1 MININPVFV
10 KTPAISWGKL
20 TTSNTAKDGTGI
32 VTTIFTAEVDG
43 SRVDKIVFQ
52 PLGTNV
58 ATVVRIFL
66 NNGAD
71 NATATNNTYIGDLA
85 LASSSASETLEM
97 PKSEYQFPDGLFLP
111 AGYKINVVIG
121 TTVAAGIQAT
131 AFGGHLS

>member
-20 TTSNTAKDGTGI
+20 TTANTAKDGTGT
-32 VTTIFTAEVDG
+32 VVCIFTAQADG

-58 ATVVRIFL
+58 ATVARIFI
-66 NNGAD
+66 NNGTD
-71 NATATNNTYIGDLA
+71 NTVATNNTYIGDIA
-85 LASSSASETLEM
+85 LASSSLSESLEM
-97 PKSEYQFPDGLFLP
+97 PKTEYQFPDGLFLP
-111 AGYKINVVIG
+111 AGYKVNVAIG